1 MTVTK
6 DLSNEIN
13 KVMKKNIDKKGL
25 SYNKIVEILIKR
37 FSQKKD
43 AHESKYQNDGTEMS
57 KKRKSPIV
65 KDIEKDAQESQIIS
79 ENIQKE
85 IDEYDQIQ

>member
-6 DLSNEIN
+6 DLSNEIS

-43 AHESKYQNDGTEMS
+43 AHESKNQNDGTEMS

-65 KDIEKDAQESQIIS
+65 KDIEKYAQESQIIS

>member
-6 DLSNEIN
+6 DLSNEIS

-43 AHESKYQNDGTEMS
+43 AHESKN
-57 KKRKSPIV
+57 
-65 KDIEKDAQESQIIS
+65 
-79 ENIQKE
+79 
-85 IDEYDQIQ
+85 